1 MNETDRAAY
10 TAKEISRWGYGY
22 CPECTTMK
30 YLRDL
35 KPSGDGYACATCGCR
50 KLVAPGW
57 VECPQIGNTSVNCP
71 VGGMGI
77 VTEEARTFCNLY
89 CSFRH

>member
-1 MNETDRAAY
+1 MNKNDRTLETGEKI
-10 TAKEISRWGYGY
+10 TRWGYGY
-22 CPECTTMK
+22 CPECNALK
-30 YLRDL
+30 YLHEL
-35 KPSGDGYACATCGCR
+35 KPSEGGYVCSTCGCR
-50 KLVAPGW
+50 ELVAPGW

-89 CSFRH
+89 CSFRR